1 MSRGEVIECKLQSAM
16 RNDFPTPKPTA
27 VGFLKLRGMGAKIEG
42 SIPRGLTSPKMVI
55 QKNCGFRSPNEVAVV
70 QLTHGLTIT
79 GGNDQR

>member
-1 MSRGEVIECKLQSAM
+1 M

-55 QKNCGFRSPNEVAVV
+55 QKKLWFSLSQSSRRGAIDTWLDN
-70 QLTHGLTIT
+70 HGR
-79 GGNDQR
+79 Q

>member
-1 MSRGEVIECKLQSAM
+1 M

-42 SIPRGLTSPKMVI
+42 SIRGASSPKMVI
-55 QKNCGFRSPNEVAVV
+55 PKKNCGFRSLKAVAVV